1 MSIESPEPGAG
12 STRATEVSL
21 SSLGV
26 TAFASPSS
34 LAGEALLMLLRVFFT
49 EGVTGA
55 ESSPSLA
62 TDLSVEVSLSSLLLP
77 PLLERVRV
85 REERV
90 EGTASLSESLLSL
103 DSTATSLLSEL
114 LDDEEDDD
122 DEDLVAR
129 GDTALFS
136 LLAEDEPDSESETDA
151 LVVLDSLLLLL
162 LSAASGFNEWKVM
175 MMVIWVTV
183 KLWNYKMKTT
193 IMVSVTRNQT

>member
-1 MSIESPEPGAG
+1 
-12 STRATEVSL
+12 
-21 SSLGV
+21 
-26 TAFASPSS
+26 
-34 LAGEALLMLLRVFFT
+34 MLLRVFFT

-62 TDLSVEVSLSSLLLP
+62 TDLSEEVSLSSLLLP

-114 LDDEEDDD
+114 LDDEEED

-129 GDTALFS
+129 GDDDTALFS
-136 LLAEDEPDSESETDA
+136 LLAEDELDSESETDA
-151 LVVLDSLLLLL
+151 LDVLDSLLLLL

-175 MMVIWVTV
+175 MMVI
-183 KLWNYKMKTT
+183 
-193 IMVSVTRNQT
+193 

>member
-1 MSIESPEPGAG
+1 
-12 STRATEVSL
+12 
-21 SSLGV
+21 
-26 TAFASPSS
+26 
-34 LAGEALLMLLRVFFT
+34 MLLRVFFT

-62 TDLSVEVSLSSLLLP
+62 TDLSEVVSFSSLLLP

-129 GDTALFS
+129 GDDDTALFS